1 MPVISGSLGFD
12 VDPMATHINHVERV
26 KLSVS
31 FDVPGTHEVRLV
43 DVVTAECLP
52 EVRILDSLGYIGGF
66 F

>member
-1 MPVISGSLGFD
+1 VSVIFAPLGFD
-12 VDPMATHINHVERV
+12 VDAMATHIDYIERV
-26 KLSVS
+26 ELSVS

-52 EVRILDSLGYIGGF
+52 EVRILDSLGYIRGF